1 MALKYINIDKKNTK
15 LKNGIEMI
23 DFLCKTFQIP
33 KDFTFTLTEITED
46 YIARPDLVSFA
57 LYSTTDYA
65 DILCKLNGIS
75 NPMELN
81 KGDILICPEINYIL
95 SFYIAENS
103 LYNDSAIDKLND
115 NIKTSQKRKNE
126 KRKANE
132 QVIGDANFK
141 IDHKNKIIIY

>member
-33 KDFTFTLTEITED
+33 KDFTFTLTEITSD

-81 KGDILICPEINYIL
+81 VGDILICPELNYIL
-95 SFYIAENS
+95 SFYVIENS
-103 LYNDSAIDKLND
+103 LYNTSATDNLDDKGKA
-115 NIKTSQKRKNE
+115 IQKKKNE

-132 QVIGDANFK
+132 QVIGDSNFK